1 MNMEKETQDFNFN
14 NSFAL
19 SLEDFFV
26 SCKSESSSSP
36 KLLKLNNNLAK
47 ELGLKVDFLNSKE
60 GLDILSGNT
69 LPEGATPIAQAYS
82 GHQFGGFTPLLG
94 DGRALLLGEIINM
107 HQERKDIQLKGSG
120 RTPFS
125 RGGDGK
131 SALGPVLREY
141 LLSEFMHVLGI
152 PTTRALAAV
161 STGDLVSRD
170 THLPGGILTRVASS
184 HIRIGTFQ
192 FATALGDV
200 KKIKTLTDYCL
211 ERHYPDSLNFDNP
224 YLIFFESIADA
235 QCSMV
240 ADWMNV
246 GFIHGVMNTDNMT
259 ITGETIDYGPCAFME
274 SFSNK
279 TVFSSIDVQGRYAY
293 GNQPE
298 ILVWNLTRLAETLV
312 PLVDS
317 NQEKS
322 VELLTQKI
330 EKIPSLYQ
338 EYWLQGM
345 RKKVGLSSDEPADL
359 LLIKQLLKI
368 MEIGQ
373 ADFTLVFRRLSESI
387 LGNDEHIEALFNDTT
402 NLKVW
407 LKEWKKR
414 ITKESRSKDK
424 IAQSMDSIN
433 PMYIARNHKVEEAL
447 LDAVE
452 NDNISLFE
460 ELHSVLSNPYVEN
473 KEKEEYALPAPE
485 SDVPYKTFC
494 GT

>member
-1 MNMEKETQDFNFN
+1 MQDFNFD

-19 SLEDFFV
+19 NLEDFFV
-26 SCKSESSSSP
+26 SCESEPSSSP
-36 KLLKLNNNLAK
+36 KLLKLNYNLAK
-47 ELGLKVDFLNSKE
+47 ELGLKEDFLNSKE
-60 GLDILSGNT
+60 GLNILSGNT
-69 LPEGATPIAQAYS
+69 LPKGSNPIAQAYS

-94 DGRALLLGEIINM
+94 DGRALLLGEVITTQ
-107 HQERKDIQLKGSG
+107 QERKDIQLKGSG

-161 STGDLVSRD
+161 STGDSVNRD
-170 THLPGGILTRVASS
+170 TVLPGGILTRIASS

-192 FATALGDV
+192 FATALGDAT
-200 KKIKTLTDYCL
+200 KIKTLTDYCM

-224 YLIFFESIADA
+224 YLKFFESIADA
-235 QCSMV
+235 QSSTV
-240 ADWMNV
+240 ASWMNV

-259 ITGETIDYGPCAFME
+259 VSGETIDYGPCAFME
-274 SFSNK
+274 SFSEK

-298 ILVWNLTRLAETLV
+298 ILNWNLTRLAETLV

-387 LGNDEHIEALFNDTT
+387 LGNDEHIEALFKDTT